1 MTVQHYVLLSGGID
15 STTVL
20 GQVTGLL
27 CSRLPLRSQLQCVS
41 VDYGQR
47 HRREIEA
54 AQKITNL
61 LYCDHKILDLRSVV
75 PHTMLT
81 DATSEIPNVHYN
93 DLPEGIS
100 PTYVPFRNGLMLSAL
115 ASYVQGNLGSEHN
128 AVIHF
133 GAHAGDAARD
143 AYPDCTFQFTG
154 AMAAAIYIGTYH
166 RVRLEVPFQFM
177 EKDEIIRLGIK
188 LGVPYELTWSCYR
201 GGELHCGTCPTC
213 RSRREAFIKAGV
225 PDPTKYATAN

>member
-1 MTVQHYVLLSGGID
+1 MTTQHYVLLSGGID

-20 GQVTGLL
+20 ARVRRDATFQRVHCL
-27 CSRLPLRSQLQCVS
+27 S

-47 HRREIEA
+47 HRREIVA
-54 AQKITNL
+54 AQTIAA
-61 LYCDHKILDLRSVV
+61 YYAVRHDILDLRSVV
-75 PHTMLT
+75 PRTMLT
-81 DATSEIPNVHYN
+81 DPSSDIPDVHYN

-100 PTYVPFRNGLMLSAL
+100 PTYVPFRNGLMLAAL
-115 ASYVQGNLGSEHN
+115 ASHVQGHLDAEDS

-143 AYPDCTFQFTG
+143 AYPDCGFQFTG

-166 RVRLEVPFQFM
+166 RVRLEVPLQFM
-177 EKDEIIRLGIK
+177 EKDEIVRLGTE
-188 LGVPYELTWSCYR
+188 LHAPYELTWSCYR

-213 RSRREAFIKAGV
+213 RSRRDAFINAEV
-225 PDPTKYATAN
+225 VDPTVYLS